1 MPTPAERLATLE
13 AQTVENRADLLAL
26 HADIHGGPGV
36 EWNRSIRG
44 RLHSMSSAIEAADKL
59 ADAARALAREQ
70 AENRKS
76 RIKAWQWTVIASCAI
91 VTAIAAVIGALVP
104 LL

>member
-13 AQTVENRADLLAL
+13 AQSAENRADLASL
-26 HADIHGGPGV
+26 HAEIHGGPGV

-44 RLHSMSSAIEAADKL
+44 RLHSMTSAIEAADKL

-70 AENRKS
+70 AENRRTRVKT
-76 RIKAWQWTVIASCAI
+76 WQWSVIAGCA
-91 VTAIAAVIGALVP
+91 VLTALSPYVAIFLH
-104 LL
+104 